1 MTTAPERPRTRA
13 PARKPRIQSVAAL
26 EAPPDD
32 RPKSYCGTCAGH
44 RAIWCDGCCG
54 FEGCALCRWTF
65 KRPCPTCV
73 GGDAERIR
81 W

>member
-1 MTTAPERPRTRA
+1 MTTAPERPRTARRQPPKQAATKPPA
-13 PARKPRIQSVAAL
+13 PVA
-26 EAPPDD
+26 
-32 RPKSYCGTCAGH
+32 SYCGTCAGH

-54 FEGCALCRWTF
+54 FEGCALCGWTY

>member
-1 MTTAPERPRTRA
+1 MIPAPVP
-13 PARKPRIQSVAAL
+13 V
-26 EAPPDD
+26 PDD

-44 RAIWCDGCCG
+44 ERIWCDGCCG
-54 FEGCALCRWTF
+54 FAGCSLCNFTF